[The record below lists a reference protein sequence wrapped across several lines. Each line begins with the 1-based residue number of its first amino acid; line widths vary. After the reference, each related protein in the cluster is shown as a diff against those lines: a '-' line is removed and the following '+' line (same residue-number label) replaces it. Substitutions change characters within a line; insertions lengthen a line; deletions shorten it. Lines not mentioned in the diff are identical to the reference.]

1 MFLDECKKAK
11 YKIGQYVQVVKGSKE
26 DIGKV
31 GRIQE
36 VYQLERYNGMV
47 ENDTCKGYVRATYA
61 VTDVNSLLYS
71 YQIELLVPQPKEIDI
86 LTENFP
92 VQLKGTNHVKITLN
106 KPADFDKLIAQ
117 LKTAKSEFIT
127 SRQKAF
133 EDKRQL
139 KLF

>member
-1 MFLDECKKAK
+1 MFNDECKNAK
-11 YKIGQYVQVVKGSKE
+11 YKIGQYVRVVKGNKE
-26 DIGKV
+26 NIDKV

-61 VTDVNSLLYS
+61 VTGVNDLLYS

-92 VQLKGTNHVKITLN
+92 VQIKGTNHVKITLN
-106 KPADFDKLIAQ
+106 RPVGFDKLIAQ
-117 LKTAKSEFIT
+117 LKAAKEEFVS
-127 SRQKAF
+127 SRKKAF
-133 EDKRQL
+133 EDKHQL

>member
-1 MFLDECKKAK
+1 MFECKKAK
-11 YKIGQYVQVVKGSKE
+11 YKVGQYVRVIKGNKE

-31 GRIQE
+31 GRITE
-36 VYQLERYNGMV
+36 VWQLARRNGNV
-47 ENDTCKGYVRATYA
+47 ANDTVKGYTRATYG
-61 VTDVNSLLYS
+61 VTGINYNMLFS
-71 YQIELLVPQPKEIDI
+71 YQIELLVPQPKEIEI
-86 LTENFP
+86 WTEDFP
-92 VQLKGTNHVKITLN
+92 VQLKGSDHVKITLN

-117 LKTAKSEFIT
+117 LRQAKSEFIA

>member
-1 MFLDECKKAK
+1 MFNECKKAK
-11 YKIGQYVQVVKGSKE
+11 YKIGQYVRVIKGNKE

-31 GRIQE
+31 GRIADVFQ
-36 VYQLERYNGMV
+36 YERYNGMV
-47 ENDTCKGYVRATYA
+47 LNDTCKGYVRATYA
-61 VTDVNSLLYS
+61 ITGINNMLYS
-71 YQIELLVPQPKEIDI
+71 YQIELLVPQPKEIEI
-86 LTENFP
+86 WTEDFP
-92 VQLKGTNHVKITLN
+92 VQFKGSDHVKITLN

-117 LKTAKSEFIT
+117 LRQAKSEFIA

>member
-1 MFLDECKKAK
+1 MFECKKAK
-11 YKIGQYVQVVKGSKE
+11 YKVGQYVRVIKGNKE

-31 GRIQE
+31 GRIVDVFQC
-36 VYQLERYNGMV
+36 N
-47 ENDTCKGYVRATYA
+47 GYVRAIYA
-61 VTDVNSLLYS
+61 ITCINNMLYS
-71 YQIELLVPQPKEIDI
+71 YQIELPVPQPKEIEI
-86 LTENFP
+86 WTEDFP
-92 VQLKGTNHVKITLN
+92 VQLKGTDHVKITLN

-117 LKTAKSEFIT
+117 LKQAKNEFIA